1 MNHATNKFIKHYRP
15 ESSMAFLDPVFNP
28 VLGPLLNWSP
38 FWGIVVLSL
47 IITVLVTLVYKY
59 TTNQSEMKRLKD
71 QQKEFQK
78 KMKELKEQPEE
89 MMKIQKEAMSQNLEY
104 MKHSFK
110 ATLITMLPII
120 LIFGW
125 MAAHLSY
132 EPIYPGEQYSITA
145 SFKGVTAVQLIVDNN
160 TEILNGAN
168 QSVQD
173 NKATWNLKSS
183 EGQHLLTVSTGT
195 TEQNKKV
202 LITKT
207 LNAEDAITTYA
218 NSDIT
223 QIMINYQQLRPL
235 GHNFTV
241 PLFNWQPG
249 WLGIYI
255 ILSILFSIGLRK
267 ILNVY

>member
-1 MNHATNKFIKHYRP
+1 
-15 ESSMAFLDPVFNP
+15 MAFLDPVFNP
-28 VLGPLLNWSP
+28 VLGPLLNWNP
-38 FWGIVVLSL
+38 FWGIVILSL
-47 IITVLVTLVYKY
+47 IITLLVTLVYKY
-59 TTNQSEMKRLKD
+59 TTNQNEMKRLKE

-78 KMKELKEQPEE
+78 KMKELKDKPEE
-89 MMKIQKEAMSQNLEY
+89 MMRIQKEAMSQNFEY

-110 ATLITMLPII
+110 STLITMLPII

-132 EPIYPGEQYSITA
+132 EPIYPGEQYNITA
-145 SFKGVTAVQLIVDNN
+145 TFKTATEAQLIVDGD
-160 TEILNGAN
+160 TEILSPVN
-168 QSVQD
+168 QTVQ
-173 NKATWNLKSS
+173 NQQATWNLKSS
-183 EGQHLLTVSTGT
+183 TEGQHLLIVKSGAV
-195 TEQNKKV
+195 EQNKKV

-207 LNAEDAITTYA
+207 LNAEDAVTSFADSEITK
-218 NSDIT
+218 IT
-223 QIMINYQQLRPL
+223 INYEELHPL
-235 GHNFTV
+235 GPNFTV